1 MKNILIIR
9 SANIKTMDKLIK
21 YIKENN
27 KNYNVYCLIQKSSI
41 INFKEKYPHIN
52 CIEKED
58 GFFNY
63 KVFKKNIQL
72 TSKLNSIYF
81 DEVYIPSSTVDFPN
95 FQETFM
101 IASKLN
107 ANKNI
112 LFNCYADV
120 NEQKLNFYSSYFN
133 KNFSNILY
141 FLKVL
146 VAFLGIALIYLTMY
160 FCYFIKNKGKLKIN
174 I

>member
-9 SANIKTMDKLIK
+9 SADIKTMNKLIE
-21 YIKENN
+21 YIKVNN
-27 KNYNVYCLIQKSSI
+27 KNDNNVYCLIQKSSI
-41 INFKEKYPHIN
+41 IDFKKKYPHIN
-52 CIEKED
+52 YIEKED

-63 KVFKKNIQL
+63 KDFKKNIQL
-72 TSKLNSIYF
+72 ISNLNSIYF

-107 ANKNI
+107 TNKNI
-112 LFNCYADV
+112 LFNCYGDV
-120 NEQKLNFYSSYFN
+120 NEQKLDFYYSYFN
-133 KNFSNILY
+133 KHFSNILY

-146 VAFLGIALIYLTMY
+146 VAFLGIALIYLTMH
-160 FCYFIKNKGKLKIN
+160 FCYFIKGKGNFKN
-174 I
+174 